1 MTTTAWSGQQR
12 LFESS
17 YQEPEMRRFLLG
29 VLFLILVGAV
39 LGAVSTWPKPENDP
53 ARTSP
58 TLAEFQRGVGIS
70 QPSDTMKQSP
80 PILAAR
86 SELPWHDATI
96 VAALSAHAVSEASN
110 QLDPDWYTSGKT
122 YRVASTQPLLQ
133 LLSAGENV
141 PEAGLAQLPKSQTTP
156 DVPRQEEQP
165 TEAVPLPTTESAQAA
180 TLAVVSTPEPNQP
193 TKSTNPAAIPD
204 TPLPDN
210 RSTASPALAVAT
222 AEPRAQTSDSPATS
236 ASFQTLMAGHH
247 VEHVSIHYHTD
258 SRSLADAQRISSRL
272 GSAGMSKAEM
282 HTTAHTIPAP
292 LVRYFSRQ
300 DAPAAVSL
308 AKALGSKPTDWR
320 ADDCTAYRHKPD
332 RGTIE
337 LWPVT
342 AGTTPL
348 AAH

>member
-1 MTTTAWSGQQR
+1 
-12 LFESS
+12 
-17 YQEPEMRRFLLG
+17 MRRFLLG
-29 VLFLILVGAV
+29 VLLLILVGAA
-39 LGAVSTWPKPENDP
+39 LGAVLTWPKPENDP

-58 TLAEFQRGVGIS
+58 TLAEFQRGVRIS
-70 QPSDTMKQSP
+70 QPSDTTKQSP
-80 PILAAR
+80 PILAVR
-86 SELPWHDATI
+86 PERLWRGATI

-141 PEAGLAQLPKSQTTP
+141 PEAGLPQLPKSQTTP

-165 TEAVPLPTTESAQAA
+165 TEVVPFPTTESAQAA
-180 TLAVVSTPEPNQP
+180 TLAVASTPEPNQSTTS
-193 TKSTNPAAIPD
+193 TKPAAIAD
-204 TPLPDN
+204 TPLQED
-210 RSTASPALAVAT
+210 RSTASPARAVET
-222 AEPRAQTSDSPATS
+222 TEPRAQTSDNPATS

-247 VEHVSIHYHTD
+247 VEHVSIHYPTD

-272 GSAGMSKAEM
+272 GSAGLSKAEM

-320 ADDCTAYRHKPD
+320 VDDCTAYRHKPD

>member
-1 MTTTAWSGQQR
+1 MTARNGQQR
-12 LFESS
+12 LFESP

-29 VLFLILVGAV
+29 VLLLVLVGAS
-39 LGAVSTWPKPENDP
+39 LGAVLTWPKPENDP

-58 TLAEFQRGVGIS
+58 TLAEFQRGVRVS
-70 QPSDTMKQSP
+70 QPSDTTKQPP

-86 SELPWHDATI
+86 SELLWRGVI
-96 VAALSAHAVSEASN
+96 VAALSAHAVSEARN
-110 QLDPDWYTSGKT
+110 QLDHDWYTSGRT
-122 YRVASTQPLLQ
+122 YRVASTEPLLQ

-141 PEAGLAQLPKSQTTP
+141 PEAGLVRLPKSQTTP
-156 DVPRQEEQP
+156 DVPRQDEQP
-165 TEAVPLPTTESAQAA
+165 TDVVPLPTTESAEAA
-180 TLAVVSTPEPNQP
+180 TLAVASTPEPNQP
-193 TKSTNPAAIPD
+193 TTSTKPTAIAD
-204 TPLPDN
+204 TPLQAD
-210 RSTASPALAVAT
+210 RSTASQARAVET
-222 AEPRAQTSDSPATS
+222 TEPRVRTSDNPATG
-236 ASFQTLMAGHH
+236 ASFQMLMAGHN

-272 GSAGMSKAEM
+272 GAAGLSKAEL

-300 DAPAAVSL
+300 DAPAAVLL

-320 ADDCTAYRHKPD
+320 VDDCTAYRHKPE

>member
-1 MTTTAWSGQQR
+1 
-12 LFESS
+12 
-17 YQEPEMRRFLLG
+17 MRRFLLG

>member
-1 MTTTAWSGQQR
+1 VTTTARNGQQR

-17 YQEPEMRRFLLG
+17 YQEPEMRRCLLG
-29 VLFLILVGAV
+29 VLLLILVGAV
-39 LGAVSTWPKPENDP
+39 LGAVSTWPKPKNDP

-58 TLAEFQRGVGIS
+58 TLAEFQRGVRIS

-80 PILAAR
+80 PILAAQ
-86 SELPWHDATI
+86 SDLPWRDAMVI
-96 VAALSAHAVSEASN
+96 ASLSAHAVSEASN
-110 QLDPDWYTSGKT
+110 QLDPDLYTSGKT
-122 YRVASTQPLLQ
+122 YRVASTEPLLQ

-141 PEAGLAQLPKSQTTP
+141 PEAGLVQLPKSQTTP
-156 DVPRQEEQP
+156 DVPRQEEHP
-165 TEAVPLPTTESAQAA
+165 TEDVPLPTTESAQVV
-180 TLAVVSTPEPNQP
+180 TLAVASMPAPNQP
-193 TKSTNPAAIPD
+193 TVSTKPTGIAD
-204 TPLPDN
+204 TPLQDD
-210 RSTASPALAVAT
+210 RSTASLALAVAT
-222 AEPRAQTSDSPATS
+222 AEPRAQTSDNPATS
-236 ASFQTLMAGHH
+236 ASFQTLMAGHR

-272 GSAGMSKAEM
+272 GSAGLSKAEM

-320 ADDCTAYRHKPD
+320 VDDCTAYRHKPD